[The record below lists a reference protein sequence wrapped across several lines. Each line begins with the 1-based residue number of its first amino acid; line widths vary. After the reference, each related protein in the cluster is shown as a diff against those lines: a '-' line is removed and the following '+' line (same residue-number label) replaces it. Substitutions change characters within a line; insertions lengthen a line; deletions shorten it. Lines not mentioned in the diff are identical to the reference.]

1 MKRISL
7 LLFVLAMPAWGQP
20 YEQIS
25 PEDHSWHLLQKQ
37 YDGLIR
43 SVQSGLTKHECE
55 FAKARATG
63 QPATDEERKAKDKY
77 DQEAFMQICPLD
89 TKEAWREWNLAHPI
103 AHGCRSMDG
112 NISTSWGGQSFQMTD
127 ISSAECFQ

>member
-7 LLFVLAMPAWGQP
+7 LLFVLATPSFGQSH
-20 YEQIS
+20 EQIP
-25 PEDHSWHLLQKQ
+25 PEDHSWHLLQRQ
-37 YDGLIR
+37 HDGLIR

-63 QPATDEERKAKDKY
+63 QPATDEERKTRDKY
-77 DQEAFMQICPLD
+77 DQEAYMQTCPLN
-89 TKEAWREWNLAHPI
+89 TNEAWREWRNAHPL
-103 AHGCRSMDG
+103 AHGCRSG
-112 NISTSWGGQSFQMTD
+112 TGSTTWDFQSFEMTD